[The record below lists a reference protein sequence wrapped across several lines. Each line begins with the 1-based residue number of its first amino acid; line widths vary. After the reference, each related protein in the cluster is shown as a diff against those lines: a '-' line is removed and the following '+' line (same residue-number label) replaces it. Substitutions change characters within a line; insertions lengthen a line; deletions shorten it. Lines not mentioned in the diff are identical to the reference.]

1 MKKQNDN
8 SATDAELALK
18 NGGWNDRR
26 FEVEPAKEEIA
37 GRKVTI
43 LRYDVSEFGT
53 YKVSFELKPGKRDIE
68 NMTLFAG
75 RRNMI
80 ERKISVSSSK
90 GKTYK
95 KEFYVAVTPYIPALS
110 PNRCNDKVIFVSF
123 TGLGTDDPDVKVNV
137 SITRED
143 VPVIWVAGD
152 STLTDQNAGDPYYP
166 YGSCAGWAQTISRAA
181 HKAAVCNLAHSGM
194 TSNCFRDDGHYDI
207 AKELMKKGDLF
218 IIQFGHNDQKRR
230 NLAAFG
236 GYEDNLKKYIE
247 EVRSLGALPILCTPI
262 SRVPG
267 KDEDGKYFSML
278 DQYSKACYK
287 VSKETDT
294 ILVDLHG
301 YTFEKW
307 IEYGEKARDYFI
319 KGDITHTNEYGAVL
333 IADFFL
339 KSINGK
345 LDEDYFYDIDEDIFF
360 TPDKDT
366 RELPK
371 ELPSKDVFSIEP
383 PFVDTVGIPEYEGIK
398 KAFRYGLLD
407 PCVMHLHPYAV
418 MPRAQ
423 LLMVMFKAFRLA
435 GKRPYLNEYADI
447 SELDWDAGYVQALY
461 DGNLIDSETVKK
473 DGAGKLFFRPD
484 DPLTYKEFASFI
496 VRYMEKDV
504 TKRDISL
511 SECEKKAVELGFVLS
526 EARSTDDHVNESIK
540 NEKYRLAKGEYI
552 SRAEVY
558 SALSLFIERTGDTK
572 KELPSDVEVHPVH

>member
-8 SATDAELALK
+8 SSTDAELALK

-43 LRYDVSEFGT
+43 LRYEVSEFGT
-53 YKVSFELKPGKRDIE
+53 YKVTFELKPSKRNIE
-68 NMTLFAG
+68 NMVLFAG

-80 ERKISVSSSK
+80 EKNISISSES
-90 GKTYK
+90 GMAYK

-110 PNRCNDKVIFVSF
+110 PKRCNDKVIFVSF

-152 STLTDQNAGDPYYP
+152 STLTDQNAGDPYFP
-166 YGSCAGWAQTISRAA
+166 YGSCSGWAQTISRAA
-181 HKAAVCNLAHSGM
+181 NHAAVCNLAHSGM

-218 IIQFGHNDQKRR
+218 LIQFGHNDQKRR

-236 GYEDNLKKYIE
+236 GYEENLKRYIE
-247 EVRSLGALPILCTPI
+247 EVRSFGAIPVLCTPI
-262 SRVPG
+262 SRIPG
-267 KDEDGKYFSML
+267 KDEDGKFYSML

-287 VSKETDT
+287 VAKETDT
-294 ILVDLHG
+294 ILVDLHD
-301 YTFEKW
+301 YTFKKW
-307 IEYGEKARDYFI
+307 IEYGDRARDYFI

-339 KSINGK
+339 KSIKDK
-345 LDEDYFYDIDEDIFF
+345 LDEKYFSKLEEDRLF
-360 TPDKDT
+360 TPDTDTKDI
-366 RELPK
+366 PK

-447 SELDWDAGYVQALY
+447 NELDWDAGYVQALH
-461 DGNLIDSETVKK
+461 DGNLIDPETIAK
-473 DGAGKLFFRPD
+473 DESGNLLFRPD
-484 DPLTYKEFASFI
+484 DPLTYREFASFI
-496 VRYMEKDV
+496 IRYLEKDI

-511 SECEKKAVELGFVLS
+511 SECEKRFYESGFILYG
-526 EARSTDDHVNESIK
+526 ARSIADHVNESVR
-540 NEKYRLAKGEYI
+540 NEKYRLAEGEYI

-558 SALSLFIERTGDTK
+558 STLSLFIERAGDTG

>member
-1 MKKQNDN
+1 M
-8 SATDAELALK
+8 
-18 NGGWNDRR
+18 
-26 FEVEPAKEEIA
+26 
-37 GRKVTI
+37 
-43 LRYDVSEFGT
+43 
-53 YKVSFELKPGKRDIE
+53 
-68 NMTLFAG
+68 
-75 RRNMI
+75 
-80 ERKISVSSSK
+80 
-90 GKTYK
+90 
-95 KEFYVAVTPYIPALS
+95 
-110 PNRCNDKVIFVSF
+110 
-123 TGLGTDDPDVKVNV
+123 
-137 SITRED
+137 
-143 VPVIWVAGD
+143 
-152 STLTDQNAGDPYYP
+152 
-166 YGSCAGWAQTISRAA
+166 
-181 HKAAVCNLAHSGM
+181 
-194 TSNCFRDDGHYDI
+194 
-207 AKELMKKGDLF
+207 
-218 IIQFGHNDQKRR
+218 
-230 NLAAFG
+230 
-236 GYEDNLKKYIE
+236 
-247 EVRSLGALPILCTPI
+247 
-262 SRVPG
+262 
-267 KDEDGKYFSML
+267 
-278 DQYSKACYK
+278 
-287 VSKETDT
+287 
-294 ILVDLHG
+294 
-301 YTFEKW
+301 
-307 IEYGEKARDYFI
+307 
-319 KGDITHTNEYGAVL
+319 
-333 IADFFL
+333 
-339 KSINGK
+339 
-345 LDEDYFYDIDEDIFF
+345 
-360 TPDKDT
+360 
-366 RELPK
+366 
-371 ELPSKDVFSIEP
+371 FSIEP